1 MKFSRA
7 AVVVIATIW
16 ALSTPA
22 CGCFSTSVKRP
33 YPEVQATS
41 VVAALAAR
49 NEAAGSFR
57 AESKMDYR
65 VGGERVKGT
74 VLIAGKRGAQIRFN
88 AENPTG
94 GNVAVDLAC
103 NGFDF
108 KYVNNNENCQ
118 LTGPCSESAI
128 AQLLRV
134 RLEPD
139 EFMLLAIGGAPLIDH
154 VEAKLEWIADGGRE
168 RLTLSGRDGS
178 KQILELSGDKDRNWD
193 VVMAKLLTPDGK
205 VDWKLRNKDFKT
217 LKSVDGKA
225 FRVPAKTLF
234 EQPQAKADLL
244 VEWKTRA
251 INVALED
258 AMFEMEIPAGL
269 PRCGQHK

>member
-1 MKFSRA
+1 MKLSRA
-7 AVVVIATIW
+7 AVVAIATTW

-22 CGCFSTSVKRP
+22 CGCFSTSIKRP
-33 YPEVQATS
+33 YPEVK
-41 VVAALAAR
+41 
-49 NEAAGSFR
+49 AAGVVDALMTRNDAAHSFR

-118 LTGPCSESAI
+118 LSGPCSESAI

-134 RLEPD
+134 SLEPD
-139 EFMLLAIGGAPLIDH
+139 EFMLLAIGGAPLIEH
-154 VEAKLEWIADGGRE
+154 TEAKLEWVADGGRE
-168 RLTLSGRDGS
+168 RLTLFGRDGS
-178 KQILELSGDKDRNWD
+178 KEILELSGDKDRHWD
-193 VVMAKLLTPDGK
+193 VVMAKLLTPEGK

-217 LKSVDGKA
+217 LTSEDGKT

-234 EQPQAKADLL
+234 EQPLAKADLL
-244 VEWKTRA
+244 VEWKSRT
-251 INVALED
+251 INVELED